1 MLGRTGNADRQQ
13 WAQKATFRSAGRL
26 DWLARTLLDSTP
38 VNTQAKSIAQ
48 EQSFEPLVRPHLHEL
63 FVRAL
68 RFERSPVDAWDLVQD
83 TLERGLRH
91 FEQFRPGTNVR
102 VWLFTI
108 MFHIF
113 IDRCRRRTHEQL
125 MEPVEAEEVPAPEPE
140 PGNAWD
146 GINDAQLRHA
156 LSQLES
162 PFREIVELHCESR
175 CSYKEISER
184 LHIPLGTVGTRL
196 LRARRKLR
204 SLLTEAEPSTMARA
218 S

>member
-1 MLGRTGNADRQQ
+1 VC
-13 WAQKATFRSAGRL
+13 
-26 DWLARTLLDSTP
+26 LARTLLKSTS
-38 VNTQAKSIAQ
+38 VNTQAKSVALDQ
-48 EQSFEPLVRPHLHEL
+48 TFEPLVRPHLHEL

-68 RFERSPVDAWDLVQD
+68 RFERTPVDAWDLVQD

-91 FEQFRPGTNVR
+91 FDQFRTGTNVR

-140 PGNAWD
+140 PANAWD
-146 GINDAQLRHA
+146 GINDAQLRRA
-156 LSQLES
+156 LARLES

-184 LHIPLGTVGTRL
+184 LQIPLGTVGTRL

-204 SLLTEAEPSTMARA
+204 TLLTDESELRA

>member
-1 MLGRTGNADRQQ
+1 MHPATTPPTQSAD
-13 WAQKATFRSAGRL
+13 
-26 DWLARTLLDSTP
+26 
-38 VNTQAKSIAQ
+38 
-48 EQSFEPLVRPHLHEL
+48 FEPLVRPHLNEL

-91 FEQFRPGTNVR
+91 FGQFRPGTNIR

-108 MFHIF
+108 MFHLF

-125 MEPVEAEEVPAPEPE
+125 MEPYDADEVAAPEPE
-140 PGNAWD
+140 PPSPWEE
-146 GINDAQLRHA
+146 INETHLQRA
-156 LSQLES
+156 LARLET
-162 PFREIVELHCESR
+162 PFREIVELHCGRR
-175 CSYKEISER
+175 CSYREISER

-204 SLLTEAEPSTMARA
+204 SLLAEEVPALAARFDA
-218 S
+218 EEPQSATGP